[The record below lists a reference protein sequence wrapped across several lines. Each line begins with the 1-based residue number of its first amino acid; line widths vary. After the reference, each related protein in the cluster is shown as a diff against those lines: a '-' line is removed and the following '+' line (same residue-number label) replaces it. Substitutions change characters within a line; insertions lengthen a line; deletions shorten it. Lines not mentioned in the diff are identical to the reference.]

1 MAFVKIAIILLLY
14 FGMGLLVATIL
25 PLVISPELLYI
36 GDDIDN
42 IWYGTLVMMWPLLIV
57 VLIAYGFGK
66 LVNIISQKIRRK
78 TK

>member
-1 MAFVKIAIILLLY
+1 MAFVKIAIILLFY

-25 PLVISPELLYI
+25 SLVISPELLYV

-42 IWYGTLVMMWPLLIV
+42 IWYGTLVMMWPFLIV

-66 LVNIISQKIRRK
+66 LFNIISQKIRRK